1 MERRHV
7 QAYIE
12 EVPRWS
18 SGEGLAGPP
27 LSSMQWLVWVLA
39 SAGKFFEGFIVFIGG
54 IALPLVHE
62 EFALNAAE
70 RGLLTAAPLFGILV
84 GALVLGGLADRWG
97 RKPVFIAEMLLL
109 LLGLIGA
116 AFSPSFALLL
126 GCLLVVGVALG
137 ADYPTAHLVISE
149 SIPSAIRGRLVLGAF
164 SFQALG
170 ALAATALGI
179 GVLLLRPELQAWRSF
194 YLYPVLPVAL
204 VAWGRLLLPESSH
217 WLASRG
223 DLRGAERQLGLLLNR
238 SDVELHPMES
248 TSAAHG
254 SWRELFQGRLL
265 RATVLSSVPW
275 FLQDISTY
283 GIGIFTPVIIGAFFG
298 TEMGGHSVSAVIHD
312 DLLGAKGAAFVDLAF
327 VAGIAVAIAL
337 ADRWGRIPLQ
347 VLGFI
352 GCAVGLTLAALG
364 SGDGPWGQSLPL
376 ILAGFVVFQ
385 FMTNVGPNA
394 QTYLLAGELFPTH
407 LRGLGA
413 GVAAAAGKVGAVLTA
428 FLFPVLLAQWG
439 TQRLLPLLVLSSLVG
454 AAVTWIYRIETKG
467 LDLGASAQRRP

>member
-1 MERRHV
+1 
-7 QAYIE
+7 
-12 EVPRWS
+12 
-18 SGEGLAGPP
+18 
-27 LSSMQWLVWVLA
+27 MQWLVWVLA

-62 EFALNAAE
+62 EFTLNAAE

-84 GALVLGGLADRWG
+84 GALVLGGLADHWG

-116 AFSPSFALLL
+116 AFNPSFGLLL
-126 GCLLVVGVALG
+126 GCLLLVGVALG

-179 GVLLLRPELQAWRSF
+179 GVLLVSPELQAWRSF
-194 YLYPVLPVAL
+194 YFFPVIPVAL

-248 TSAAHG
+248 AAAAHG

-352 GCAVGLTLAALG
+352 GCAVGLALAALG

-467 LDLGASAQRRP
+467 LDLGDAAHERP

>member
-1 MERRHV
+1 MHL
-7 QAYIE
+7 IE
-12 EVPRWS
+12 TVLLLLLAVVV
-18 SGEGLAGPP
+18 SGSIAR
-27 LSSMQWLVWVLA
+27 VTR
-39 SAGKFFEGFIVFIGG
+39 

-84 GALVLGGLADRWG
+84 GALVLGGLADHWG

-116 AFSPSFALLL
+116 AFSPSFGLLL
-126 GCLLVVGVALG
+126 GCLLLVGVALG

-179 GVLLLRPELQAWRSF
+179 GVLLVSPELQAWRSF
-194 YLYPVLPVAL
+194 YFFPVIPVAL

-223 DLRGAERQLGLLLNR
+223 DLRGAEQQLGLLLNR

-467 LDLGASAQRRP
+467 MDLGDAAHERPLPVPASCCFWRVVATATPCCCGVG